1 MERGETLHPSRLI
14 LAGAFVG
21 AALAA
26 PAVAGELE
34 LSDCQLEGP
43 FGIQHTQARCG
54 TLAVPENPGD
64 PDGRR
69 IQLNVAVV
77 PADSPTPEP
86 SAVALLAGGPGQA
99 ATEAY
104 PAVRRAFA
112 ELNEDRDILLVDQRG
127 TGSSHPLDCAYEPEE
142 LWAVEVSR
150 EETRRLVRRCLDGLA
165 DADPR
170 FYTTPIAMD
179 DLDRVRE
186 ALGYERLDLVGVS
199 YGTRAAQVYLRRHP
213 DRVRSMVLA
222 GSVPMDEY
230 LGLAHAANLD
240 RALDALFEACLA
252 TEECARVFGDSR
264 VALDQVMARVA
275 EAPVDLS
282 LAHPTTGER
291 TELTLGRDGVAG
303 AVRLLSYS
311 PEGQALLP
319 LLLND
324 AHESGNLD
332 RLAAQALM
340 TSTQLLEQLSRG
352 MEMSVM
358 CAEDVPFYPG
368 DWQAP
373 ADSVLG
379 RTLVD
384 YARWSCG
391 VWPRGDVPAG
401 YHDPVR
407 SDVPALLLSGE
418 FDPVTPPAWG
428 ERVAGTLENGRHFTV
443 PGQAH
448 ALLGRGCVDEVVA
461 GFVGKAGFEGVETD
475 CLGDM
480 GRMPF
485 FVDFTGPSP

>member
-1 MERGETLHPSRLI
+1 MAAALFGSA
-14 LAGAFVG
+14 LAG
-21 AALAA
+21 
-26 PAVAGELE
+26 PAVAAGLE

-43 FGIQHTQARCG
+43 FGIQHAEARCG
-54 TLAVPENPGD
+54 ILAVPENPAE
-64 PDGRR
+64 PDGRH
-69 IQLNVAVV
+69 IELNVAVI
-77 PADSPTPEP
+77 PADRPAPEP
-86 SAVALLAGGPGQA
+86 GAVALLAGGPGQA

-104 PAVRRAFA
+104 PGMQQAFA
-112 ELNEDRDILLVDQRG
+112 GLNDDRDILLVDQRG
-127 TGSSHPLDCAYEPEE
+127 TGASNPLDCTYEPEE
-142 LWAVEVSR
+142 LWAKEISR
-150 EETRRLVRRCLDGLA
+150 EETHRSVRRCLEEHDGT
-165 DADPR
+165 DPR
-170 FYTTPIAMD
+170 FYTTPVAMD

-213 DRVRSMVLA
+213 DRVRSVVLA

-230 LGLAHAANLD
+230 LGLGHAANLD

-252 TEECARVFGDSR
+252 TQDCARVFGDPGG
-264 VALDQVMARVA
+264 ALDEVMSQVT
-275 EAPVDLS
+275 EAPASLS
-282 LAHPTTGER
+282 LAHPTTGRR
-291 TELTLGRDGVAG
+291 TELSLGRDGVAG
-303 AVRLLSYS
+303 AIRMLAYT

-319 LLLND
+319 LLIND
-324 AHESGNLD
+324 ARESGNLE

-340 TSTQLLEQLSRG
+340 TSTELLEQLSRG

-379 RTLVD
+379 RALVD
-384 YARWSCG
+384 FVRWSCE
-391 VWPRGDVPAG
+391 VWPRGDMPAG
-401 YHDPVR
+401 YHEPVA
-407 SDVPALLLSGE
+407 SEVPALLLSGE
-418 FDPVTPPAWG
+418 LDPVTPPAWG
-428 ERVAGTLENGRHFTV
+428 ERVAETLENSRHFTV

-461 GFVGKAGFEGVETD
+461 RFVGEAGFEDLKAD
-475 CLGDM
+475 CLEDM

>member
-1 MERGETLHPSRLI
+1 MHPSRLI
-14 LAGAFVG
+14 AAGALIG

-34 LSDCQLEGP
+34 LGDCQLEGP

-54 TLAVPENPGD
+54 TLAVPENPD
-64 PDGRR
+64 EPDGRQ

-77 PADSPTPEP
+77 AAERPAPEP

-104 PAVRRAFA
+104 PGVRQAFA

-127 TGSSHPLDCAYEPEE
+127 TGSSNPLDCAYEPED
-142 LWAVEVSR
+142 LWAVEVTPG
-150 EETRRLVRRCLDGLA
+150 ETRRVVQRCLDGLP

-213 DRVRSMVLA
+213 DRVRSLVLA

-240 RALDALFEACLA
+240 RALNALFDACLA
-252 TEECARVFGDSR
+252 TEECARAFGDAR
-264 VALDQVMARVA
+264 EALDAVMARMT
-275 EAPVDLS
+275 EAPAELS
-282 LAHPTTGER
+282 LAHPTTGGR

-303 AVRLLSYS
+303 AVRMLAYS

-319 LLLND
+319 LLLTD
-324 AHESGNLD
+324 AHDSGKLD

-340 TSTQLLEQLSRG
+340 TSTELLEQLSRG

-379 RTLVD
+379 RSLVD
-384 YARWSCG
+384 YVRWSCE
-391 VWPRGDVPAG
+391 VWPRGEIPAG
-401 YHDPVR
+401 YHESVR

-461 GFVGKAGFEGVETD
+461 RFVGKAGFEGVETD
-475 CLGDM
+475 CLDDM

-485 FVDFTGPSP
+485 FVDFTGPPP